1 MSVKIPM
8 IVAAVSLLAGAA
20 MAQDADV
27 KKELV
32 PTGKLRVGL
41 AVGKEPSALFV
52 LKDGDSYKGVAAE
65 LGKGMAAKLGVPVEF
80 IAYASSPEI
89 VADADANKWDVS
101 FMPVDETRKKMVEFG
116 APYHI
121 LQSTYLVPSGSKIQK
136 LEDVGSGVRVAGIDG
151 TATFRAARASAKE
164 ATFINVPS
172 PVAAAA
178 LLQEGKADAIAFSRE
193 ALTGFAAKIPGSRI
207 LDGGFLNSTT
217 AVAVPKGRPAALAY
231 VTAYVEEAK
240 AAGLVRKAFDAIGLT
255 GSTVAPA
262 GMKP

>member
-1 MSVKIPM
+1 MKTFM
-8 IVAAVSLLAGAA
+8 IAATVSLLAGAA

-27 KKELV
+27 KKELI
-32 PTGKLRVGL
+32 PTGKLRVGI

-52 LKDGDSYKGVAAE
+52 LKDGDGYKGVAIE

-80 IAYASSPEI
+80 VAYQSSPEI
-89 VADADANKWDVS
+89 IADANAGKWDVT
-101 FMPVDETRKKMVEFG
+101 FMPVDETRKKIIDFG
-116 APYHI
+116 APYHV
-121 LQSTYLVPSGSKIQK
+121 LQSTYMVAPGSKIQK
-136 LEDVGSGVRVAGIDG
+136 LEDVGAGVRVAGIEG
-151 TATFRAARASAKE
+151 TATFRAAQASAKD

-172 PVAAAA
+172 PAGAAA

-193 ALTGFAAKIPGSRI
+193 ALTGFAAKMPGTRI

-217 AVAVPKGRPAALAY
+217 AVAVPKGRAAAHAY

-240 AAGLVRKAFDAIGLT
+240 ASGLVRKAFDSVGLQVA
-255 GSTVAPA
+255 TVAPA